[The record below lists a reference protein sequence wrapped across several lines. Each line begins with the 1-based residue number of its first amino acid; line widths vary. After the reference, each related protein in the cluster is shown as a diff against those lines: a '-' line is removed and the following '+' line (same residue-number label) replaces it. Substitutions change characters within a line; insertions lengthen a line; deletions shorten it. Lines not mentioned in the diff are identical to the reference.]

1 MAKAPLYNLKNEKI
15 GEIDLPSVFSTR
27 WKPILVKQ
35 ALMAQLA
42 NARRPWA
49 HAKDRSE
56 VSGGGKK
63 PWRQKGTG
71 RARHGSSRSPIW
83 AGGGVAH
90 GPRNTRDYTQKLNKK
105 MRQGALASLLSLK
118 LKEGGVTF
126 VDKVELAAPKT
137 KEMFAIAKHMFELK
151 PRAKKVDAL
160 FVTLPTEKGIEKAV
174 RNLIKAKGISA
185 DSLNIY
191 DTMNFKRVV
200 IDSRAVS
207 QVAKLM
213 GANK

>member
-1 MAKAPLYNLKNEKI
+1 
-15 GEIDLPSVFSTR
+15 
-27 WKPILVKQ
+27 
-35 ALMAQLA
+35 
-42 NARRPWA
+42 
-49 HAKDRSE
+49 
-56 VSGGGKK
+56 
-63 PWRQKGTG
+63 
-71 RARHGSSRSPIW
+71 
-83 AGGGVAH
+83 
-90 GPRNTRDYTQKLNKK
+90 
-105 MRQGALASLLSLK
+105 LK

-160 FVTLPTEKGIEKAV
+160 FVTLPTEKGIKKAV